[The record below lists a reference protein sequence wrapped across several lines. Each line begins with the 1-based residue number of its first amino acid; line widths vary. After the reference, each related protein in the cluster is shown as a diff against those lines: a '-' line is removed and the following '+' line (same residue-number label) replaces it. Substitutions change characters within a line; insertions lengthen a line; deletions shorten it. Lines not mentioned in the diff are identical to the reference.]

1 MLCCKSYERSA
12 FYPCNREKLIKN
24 DEEIFVRLRTK
35 YVFSGQEIDLKNRL
49 FPVLRKLLQ
58 QLPLSMLL
66 LMHPQL

>member
-1 MLCCKSYERSA
+1 MLCFKSYERSA

-24 DEEIFVRLRTK
+24 DEEIFVRLRTM

-49 FPVLRKLLQ
+49 FPVLRKPHQ